1 MPDKVWSDYTIEELQ
16 QAALD
21 GTLTSIPYEPQ
32 EPWCDGLE
40 NYTPLTEERM
50 NRMELGIQRANDAWD
65 SKSQAVVLYD
75 SGGVIGYNDKPL
87 ADDVTNYSYIEIYY
101 GQLSDFICVG
111 SVKVPVI
118 NGAARA
124 LLCSAA
130 PSSDQTSVAIRTR
143 RLDAIGTTLKI
154 GTASQC
160 LIYRNGF
167 DKYTNSVMPVYRV
180 IGHR

>member
-65 SKSQAVVLYD
+65 SKSQKVDIRLRPGWTLRQGGSFNRIGNMIVFSATFHKSAFADGEAVFALPVNYLPD
-75 SGGVIGYNDKPL
+75 STEKIGFPALVVDKG
-87 ADDVTNYSYIEIYY
+87 TNARLLIDPIT
-101 GQLSDFICVG
+101 GQCTIHSKA
-111 SVKVPVI
+111 SVKTTF
-118 NGAARA
+118 
-124 LLCSAA
+124 
-130 PSSDQTSVAIRTR
+130 DVAGSWRIRN
-143 RLDAIGTTLKI
+143 I
-154 GTASQC
+154 
-160 LIYRNGF
+160 
-167 DKYTNSVMPVYRV
+167 
-180 IGHR
+180 

>member
-65 SKSQAVVLYD
+65 SKS
-75 SGGVIGYNDKPL
+75 
-87 ADDVTNYSYIEIYY
+87 
-101 GQLSDFICVG
+101 
-111 SVKVPVI
+111 
-118 NGAARA
+118 
-124 LLCSAA
+124 
-130 PSSDQTSVAIRTR
+130 
-143 RLDAIGTTLKI
+143 
-154 GTASQC
+154 
-160 LIYRNGF
+160 
-167 DKYTNSVMPVYRV
+167 
-180 IGHR
+180 

>member
-1 MPDKVWSDYTIEELQ
+1 MD
-16 QAALD
+16 
-21 GTLTSIPYEPQ
+21 
-32 EPWCDGLE
+32 
-40 NYTPLTEERM
+40 
-50 NRMELGIQRANDAWD
+50 
-65 SKSQAVVLYD
+65 
-75 SGGVIGYNDKPL
+75 YNDKPQT
-87 ADDVTNYSYIEIYY
+87 DDVANYSYIEIYH
-101 GQLSDFICVG
+101 GQISDFVLMD

-118 NGAARA
+118 NGVARA

-130 PSSDQTSVAIRTR
+130 PSSDQTSIGIRTR